1 LWRPPVAPL
10 PHSRKGAN
18 LTNEEEAEALA
29 GLKRDYLRDAP
40 ERLAEL
46 RKDLAAF
53 RAGEADALDSL
64 RQRFHRLAGS
74 GGSYGFPRVTEV
86 CRAMEI
92 RIMTPPAP
100 SIAEADQFEQAI
112 HEIRDAF
119 DGEATTL
126 DMPMVLG
133 RLPGFAYRALIVMRD
148 TPTREGIADALIKAG
163 FELDLHDGEVD
174 PWTIPPSKRPDLVVI
189 GTDVGEDALMLARH
203 WAAATPERPR
213 AVVLADTVEELDRLR
228 TAAAGLDAVFGASA
242 LPGELALFA
251 RGLAR
256 VGAPPPNV
264 VVVEDDPAQAQLM
277 ANWLGQ
283 INARVSLCG
292 SAQAAIHTLAHNL
305 PDLVLLD
312 VDLPDVD
319 GYAVARLMRQDPRLA
334 LVPIVFLTARTTL
347 ADEMEGLRAGGDDFL
362 AKPVERSH
370 LLQVVLTRAERGR
383 RIRELVHRDGLTGLL
398 NHATLMAELEHAIA
412 FAARHDEPL
421 CFLMLD
427 LDHFKRIND
436 THGHLIGDQVL
447 KHVSTVFRKAIRS
460 SDLIGRYG
468 GEEFGII
475 LRRCPADNGMV
486 TAEKLRASLAK
497 SPMQVRDGTEVSA
510 RVSIGMVA
518 FTGTTERG
526 VADVSADADR
536 ALYVAKASGRDR
548 VAMA

>member
-1 LWRPPVAPL
+1 MI
-10 PHSRKGAN
+10 
-18 LTNEEEAEALA
+18 LTNEEEAEELA

-53 RAGEADALDSL
+53 RAGETDALDSL

-86 CRAMEI
+86 SRAMEAI
-92 RIMTPPAP
+92 IMATPPP
-100 SIAEADQFEQAI
+100 SVAAAEQFEQAI
-112 HEIRDAF
+112 QDIRDAF
-119 DGEATTL
+119 DSEATTL

-133 RLPGFAYRALIVMRD
+133 RRPGFAYRALIVMRD
-148 TPTREGIADALIKAG
+148 TPSREGVAAALLKAG
-163 FELDLHDGEVD
+163 FELDLHDADID
-174 PWTIPPSKRPDLVVI
+174 PWSIPPSKRPDLVVI
-189 GTDVGEDALMLARH
+189 GTDIGDDALMLARH

-213 AVVLADTVEELDRLR
+213 AVVLADTVEQSDRLR
-228 TAAAGLDAVFGASA
+228 MAAAGLDAVFGPSA

-256 VGAPPPNV
+256 VGAPPPNA

-277 ANWLGQ
+277 SSWLAQ
-283 INARVSLCG
+283 INARVTLCG
-292 SAQAAIHTLAHNL
+292 TAEEATHKLAHEL

-334 LVPIVFLTARTTL
+334 LVPIVFLTARTTV

-362 AKPVERSH
+362 AKPVDRSH

-383 RIRELVHRDGLTGLL
+383 RIRELVHRDGLTGVL

-412 FAARHDEPL
+412 FSARHNEPL

-436 THGHLIGDQVL
+436 TYGHLIGDRVL
-447 KHVSTVFRKAIRS
+447 MHVSTVFRRAIRS

-475 LRRCPADNGMV
+475 LRRCPAENGMV
-486 TAEKLRASLAK
+486 IAEKLRASLVN
-497 SPMQVRDGTEVSA
+497 SPFRVHDLVDVA
-510 RVSIGMVA
+510 PRVSIGVA
-518 FTGTTERG
+518 AFNSPVERA
-526 VADVSADADR
+526 VADLTADADR
-536 ALYVAKASGRDR
+536 ALYAAKASGRDR
-548 VAMA
+548 VEMA

>member
-1 LWRPPVAPL
+1 MSDQPD
-10 PHSRKGAN
+10 
-18 LTNEEEAEALA
+18 EQEEALA
-29 GLKRDYLRDAP
+29 ALKRDYLRDAP

-46 RKDLAAF
+46 RKDVAAF
-53 RAGEADALDSL
+53 RAGELDALESL

-74 GGSYGFPRVTEV
+74 GGSYGFPRVTDVSRE
-86 CRAMEI
+86 MEQ
-92 RIMTPPAP
+92 RILTKPIPTA
-100 SIAEADQFEQAI
+100 ADADLFEQAI
-112 HEIRDAF
+112 LDLRSAF
-119 DGEATTL
+119 DNAATDL

-133 RLPGFAYRALIVMRD
+133 RLPGFAYRAALVMLPTPLRD
-148 TPTREGIADALIKAG
+148 AIGTSLEKAG
-163 FELDLHDGEVD
+163 FEIDLHDGNVD
-174 PWTIPPSKRPDLVVI
+174 PWEIPPSKRPDLVVI
-189 GTDVGEDALMLARH
+189 GTDIGDDALMLARY

-213 AVVLADTVEELDRLR
+213 AVVLADTDEKLDRLR
-228 TAAAGLDAVFGASA
+228 TAAAGLDAVFGLNS

-277 ANWLGQ
+277 ATWLGQ

-292 SAQAAIHTLAHNL
+292 TAQMATETLSHEL

-312 VDLPDVD
+312 VDLPDVN
-319 GYAVARLMRQDPRLA
+319 GYAIARLMRQDPRLA
-334 LVPIVFLTARTTL
+334 MVPIVFLTARRTL

-370 LLQVVLTRAERGR
+370 LLQVVLTRTERGR
-383 RIRELVHRDGLTGLL
+383 RIRELVHRDGLTGVL

-412 FAARHDEPL
+412 FSARHNEPL

-447 KHVSTVFRKAIRS
+447 MHVSAVFRKAIRT

-475 LRRCPADNGMV
+475 LRRCPAENGRV
-486 TAEKLRASLAK
+486 IAEKLRLALAEA
-497 SPMQVRDGTEVSA
+497 PVRVRGGAELA
-510 RVSIGMVA
+510 PRVSIGIACYAGDM
-518 FTGTTERG
+518 ERT
-526 VADVSADADR
+526 ATDLTADADR
-536 ALYVAKASGRDR
+536 ALYAAKASGRDR
-548 VAMA
+548 VEMA